1 MKRIY
6 TFLLVAMAT
15 TLCATAQSTGITHE
29 YVDLGLP
36 SGTKWA
42 TCNVGATS
50 PEEYGD
56 YYAWGETTT
65 KSDYSWETYKY
76 ANGNYDALTKYCS
89 NSSYGNDG
97 FTDALTTLEAE
108 DDAATANWGSAWR
121 MPTNAE
127 WEELRKNCDWVWTY
141 DYDGTGVAGHVVV
154 SKTNGNS
161 IFLPAAGYRSFD
173 YIGNAGLYGNYW
185 SSSLDADSPSGAWRA
200 SFYSDDVLGG
210 YDSRWYGQSVRPV
223 QDISSP
229 VTALQPAE
237 SIALYTES
245 GRIICAQEFQI
256 FTLTGQNVT
265 EMNGSLC
272 GVYIVK
278 VGDKAQKVVVSSK

>member
-6 TFLLVAMAT
+6 TFLLAAMAT

-65 KSDYSWETYKY
+65 KETYSWDTYKH
-76 ANGNYDALTKYCS
+76 GDGETFSKY
-89 NSSYGNDG
+89 NATDG
-97 FTDALTTLEAE
+97 LTTLEAA
-108 DDAATANWGSAWR
+108 DDAAVANWGGSWR
-121 MPTNAE
+121 MPTDVE
-127 WEELRKNCDWVWTY
+127 WTELRENCDWVWTY
-141 DYDGTGVAGHVVV
+141 YYDGTGVAGYVVV

-161 IFLPAAGYRSFD
+161 IFLPATGSCDGGALDYAGD
-173 YIGNAGLYGNYW
+173 YGYYW
-185 SSSLDADSPSGAWRA
+185 SSSLSTDYPDYAWSA
-200 SFYSDDVLGG
+200 YFYSGNVSRDY
-210 YDSRWYGQSVRPV
+210 YDRYYGHSVRPV

-245 GRIICAQEFQI
+245 GRVICAQEFQI

-278 VGDKAQKVVVSSK
+278 VGDKAQKVIVK